1 MNVEMDADGKCSEFK
16 SAYIYQALFPYWNET
31 SSSLQYIFFHFFVAV
46 VVVESVRER
55 QSICIQ
61 EAPAPEPVGRDCK
74 HSLP

>member
-46 VVVESVRER
+46 VVVFVW
-55 QSICIQ
+55 CPFNK
-61 EAPAPEPVGRDCK
+61 AATFF
-74 HSLP
+74 